1 VYLVV
6 THLHVGFKVKNYE
19 QWKQGYDASLEQRK
33 ASGEISFQ
41 VFRNVNDPNT
51 VTVLSVQQSAE
62 QVQAFMDSPD
72 LKARMKASGITQ
84 MGQMLILEEMDS
96 GTH

>member
-1 VYLVV
+1 MV
-6 THLHVGFKVKNYE
+6 THVHVGFKVENYE
-19 QWKQGYDASLEQRK
+19 RWKEGYDASIEQRK
-33 ASGEISFQ
+33 ATGEISFQ

-51 VTVLSVQQSAE
+51 VTVLSVQESAE

-72 LKARMKASGITQ
+72 LKARMEAAGITE

-96 GTH
+96 GK

>member
-1 VYLVV
+1 MV

-19 QWKQGYDASLEQRK
+19 RFKEGYDANIEQRK
-33 ASGEISFQ
+33 AAGEISFQ
-41 VFRNVNDPNT
+41 VFRNVDDPNT
-51 VTVLSVQQSAE
+51 VTVLSVQESAE

-72 LKARMKASGITQ
+72 LKARMEAAGITE
-84 MGQMLILEEMDS
+84 MGQMLIMEEMDS

>member
-1 VYLVV
+1 MV
-6 THLHVGFKVKNYE
+6 THFHVGFKVKNYE
-19 QWKQGYDASLEQRK
+19 QWKQGYDASIEQRK

-41 VFRNVNDPNT
+41 VFRNVDDPNT
-51 VTVLSVQQSAE
+51 VTVLSVQRSAE

-72 LKARMKASGITQ
+72 LQARMKTSGITE
-84 MGQMLILEEMDS
+84 MGKMLIVEEMDS

>member
-1 VYLVV
+1 MV
-6 THLHVGFKVKNYE
+6 THLHVGFKVENYE
-19 QWKQGYDASLEQRK
+19 QWKEGYDASIEQRK

-41 VFRNVNDPNT
+41 VFRNLDDPNT
-51 VTVLSVQQSAE
+51 VTVLSVQESAE

-72 LKARMKASGITQ
+72 LKARMKASGITE
-84 MGQMLILEEMDS
+84 MGQMLIMEEMDS